1 MNRIDLL
8 EKYIAT
14 ALCIE
19 VHLTPLPDIKQFPFF
34 LQDAYQFYQITLLG
48 QLCTILIDED
58 AENSPAAISKHIDV
72 VQQQLGMPCIYI
84 CDAITAYN
92 RERLINHRVP
102 FIVPGNQM
110 FLPFLGVDLRE
121 YFLKKRIEKAE
132 KLSPAALTTLIY
144 MMITVG
150 NEFRPA
156 ALAQGTGYTTMS
168 ISRAVD
174 EIEAMGL
181 IVSERSGR
189 ERLLRIEMNKKDLW
203 RKITTLAH
211 SPVKQRVFLRED
223 TVDLSKYMRA
233 GYDALARFSSIN
245 NPNHPIIAM
254 TTEEWRALKQQGIK
268 PVEFGEI
275 EVEVWQINPRL
286 FADEQFVNR
295 YFLYLSLKDNKDER
309 IEMTLEEMMAGL
321 THD

>member
-1 MNRIDLL
+1 MNHIELL

-19 VHLTPLPDIKQFPFF
+19 VHATLLPGIKQFPFF
-34 LQDAYQFYQITLLG
+34 LQDAYQFYQMTLMG
-48 QLCTILIDED
+48 RLCTILIEDD
-58 AENSPAAISKHIDV
+58 AENSPAAISKHIDI
-72 VQQQLGMPCIYI
+72 VQQQLGMPCIYV

-92 RERLINHRVP
+92 RERLINHRVS

-110 FLPFLGVDLRE
+110 FLPFLGIDLRD

-144 MMITVG
+144 MMARVG
-150 NEFRPA
+150 DEFRPA
-156 ALAQGTGYTTMS
+156 ELAQGTGYTTMS

-174 EIEAMGL
+174 KIESMGL

-189 ERLLRIEMNKKDLW
+189 DRLLRMDKKDLW
-203 RKITTLAH
+203 RKITPLAQ

-223 TVDLSKYMRA
+223 AIDLSKYLRA
-233 GYDALARFSSIN
+233 GYDALAHFSSIN
-245 NPNHPIIAM
+245 KPNHPIIAM
-254 TTEEWRALKQQGIK
+254 STEEWRALKQQGIK
-268 PVEFGEI
+268 TVEFGEI

-309 IEMTLEEMMAGL
+309 IEMTLEEMMDGL

>member
-1 MNRIDLL
+1 MNRTELL

-19 VHLTPLPDIKQFPFF
+19 VHVTPLPDVKQFPFF
-34 LQDAYQFYQITLLG
+34 LQDAYQFNQITLLG
-48 QLCTILIDED
+48 QRCTILIDED

-72 VQQQLGMPCIYI
+72 VQQQQGMPCIYV

-92 RERLINHRVP
+92 RERLINHRVA

-121 YFLKKRIEKAE
+121 YFLKKRIEIAE

-144 MMITVG
+144 MMVTVG

-181 IVSERSGR
+181 IVSERNGR
-189 ERLLRIEMNKKDLW
+189 ERLLRIEVNKKDLW
-203 RKITTLAH
+203 RKITALAQ
-211 SPVKQRVFLRED
+211 SPVKQRVFLRAD
-223 TVDLSKYMRA
+223 AIDLSKYRHA
-233 GYDALARFSSIN
+233 GNDALAHFSSIN
-245 NPNHPIIAM
+245 MPNHPIIAM
-254 TTEEWRALKQQGIK
+254 TTEEWRALNHQGIK

-286 FADEQFVNR
+286 FADEQCVNR
-295 YFLYLSLKDNKDER
+295 YFLYLSLKDSKDER
-309 IEMTLEEMMAGL
+309 IEMTLEEMMDGL

>member
-1 MNRIDLL
+1 MNRIELF

-14 ALCIE
+14 ALCLE
-19 VHLTPLPDIKQFPFF
+19 VHVTPLPDVKQFPFF
-34 LQDAYQFYQITLLG
+34 LQDAYQFYQMTLMG
-48 QLCTILIDED
+48 RLCTILFEKD
-58 AENSPAAISKHIDV
+58 AENSPAAIGKHIDI
-72 VQQQLGMPCIYI
+72 VQQQLGMPCIYV

-92 RERLINHRVP
+92 RERLINHRVS

-110 FLPFLGVDLRE
+110 FLPFLAIDLRE
-121 YFLKKRIEKAE
+121 YFLKKRMERVE

-144 MMITVG
+144 MMTRIG
-150 NEFRPA
+150 NEFRSA

-174 EIEAMGL
+174 EIESMGL

-189 ERLLRIEMNKKDLW
+189 ERLLRIEINKKDLW
-203 RKITTLAH
+203 RKITALAQ
-211 SPVKQRVFLRED
+211 SPVKQRVFLREGA
-223 TVDLSKYMRA
+223 VDLSKYLRA
-233 GYDALARFSSIN
+233 GYDALAHFSSIN
-245 NPNHPIIAM
+245 KPNQPIIAM

-309 IEMTLEEMMAGL
+309 IEMTLEEMLDGL